1 MKFDILNE
9 DEVWFIE
16 RICGFDFIAY
26 LFDHRT
32 FTHKNLESYLDKIIK
47 GIKIQSFI

>member
-9 DEVWFIE
+9 DEEWFIE
-16 RICGFDFIAY
+16 GICGFDFIAS

-32 FTHKNLESYLDKIIK
+32 FTHENLESYLDKII
-47 GIKIQSFI
+47 